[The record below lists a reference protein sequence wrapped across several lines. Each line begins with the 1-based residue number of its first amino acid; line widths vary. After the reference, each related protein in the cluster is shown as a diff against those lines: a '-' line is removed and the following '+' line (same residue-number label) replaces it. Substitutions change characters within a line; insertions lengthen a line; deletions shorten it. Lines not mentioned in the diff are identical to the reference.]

1 MANDTTQY
9 LGRYEIALVGFDG
22 KIKIAKLTSELELI
36 VTEEFNFELSVPLV
50 CCTWSYKKNELILS
64 TEAKELVVVNVAQ
77 KSHKILRIDKS
88 EEMNN
93 LMWVRRGIDML
104 YINCGSEVRSIYEE
118 SIDLNDNFVD
128 QQTLVKIENENII
141 DFAVSEEEVYWTIAV
156 LTEKR
161 LIFTLVTDSIENTV
175 IEVSSFNVGDKSI
188 CSRLGWGK
196 SFS

>member
-1 MANDTTQY
+1 M
-9 LGRYEIALVGFDG
+9 
-22 KIKIAKLTSELELI
+22 
-36 VTEEFNFELSVPLV
+36 
-50 CCTWSYKKNELILS
+50 
-64 TEAKELVVVNVAQ
+64 
-77 KSHKILRIDKS
+77 
-88 EEMNN
+88 
-93 LMWVRRGIDML
+93 
-104 YINCGSEVRSIYEE
+104 
-118 SIDLNDNFVD
+118 D